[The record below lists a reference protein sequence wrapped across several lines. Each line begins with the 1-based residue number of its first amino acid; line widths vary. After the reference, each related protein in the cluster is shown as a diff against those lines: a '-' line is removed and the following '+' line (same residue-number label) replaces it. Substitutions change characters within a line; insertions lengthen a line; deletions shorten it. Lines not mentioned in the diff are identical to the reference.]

1 MSLFAIGCLVARR
14 LDSPINRLS
23 LVVQSKCKNLKN
35 QNMAKVLILEQSKSM
50 RNILRERL
58 EFEGFA
64 TTVAECD
71 SLSQSVVARRGY
83 DAILAGSEAERV
95 SALGVP
101 FIIVTPTG
109 SIDGAVEAVKQGAED
124 YLTAPVDMNR
134 LLGSLRRIV
143 ERDEQ
148 PQEPQPQRLRR
159 RQASD
164 TSQIIGSSP
173 AIEHVRQLIERVAP
187 SDARVLITGENGT
200 GKELVARWL
209 HEKSARAGAPF
220 VEVNCAA
227 IPSELIESELFGHE
241 RGAFTSAIKQRKG
254 KFEQANGGTLF
265 MDEIGDMSLSAQAKV
280 LRALQESKISRVGSD
295 KDVSVDVRVVAA
307 TNKDILAEIARGN
320 FREDLYHRLSVILIK
335 VPPLRERA
343 GDIAELVE
351 YFVAQIAAEHH
362 TSPKRV
368 DAEAMQAL
376 SAMPWSGNI
385 RELRNVVER
394 LMILSGERVTAEDV
408 KLYC

>member
-1 MSLFAIGCLVARR
+1 
-14 LDSPINRLS
+14 
-23 LVVQSKCKNLKN
+23 
-35 QNMAKVLILEQSKSM
+35 MAKVLILSQSKSM
-50 RNILRERL
+50 RNTLRERL

-64 TTVAECD
+64 TAVAEREE
-71 SLSQSVVARRGY
+71 LTEGMVARRGY
-83 DAILAGSEAERV
+83 DAILAGSDSECVAQ
-95 SALGVP
+95 LGVP
-101 FIIVTPTG
+101 FIIVTTSG
-109 SIDGAVEAVKQGAED
+109 SIDEAVEAVKSGAED

-143 ERDEQ
+143 ERECDK
-148 PQEPQPQRLRR
+148 PASVPAKRR
-159 RQASD
+159 RAGVSVP
-164 TSQIIGSSP
+164 SNIIGSSP
-173 AIEHVRQLIERVAP
+173 AIEHVRRLIDKVAP

-200 GKELVARWL
+200 GKELVARSL
-209 HEKSARAGAPF
+209 HDKSPRSAAPF

-295 KDVSVDVRVVAA
+295 KDLSVDVRVVAA
-307 TNKDILAEIARGN
+307 TNKDIRAEIAKGN

-343 GDIAELVE
+343 SDIRQLVE
-351 YFVAQIAAEHH
+351 YFVQQIASEYHI
-362 TSPKRV
+362 SPKKV
-368 DAEAMQAL
+368 DEEAMRAL
-376 SAMPWSGNI
+376 ASMQWSGNI

-408 KLYC
+408 GMYC

>member
-1 MSLFAIGCLVARR
+1 
-14 LDSPINRLS
+14 
-23 LVVQSKCKNLKN
+23 
-35 QNMAKVLILEQSKSM
+35 MAKVLIIEQSKSM
-50 RNILRERL
+50 RNTLRERL

-64 TTVAECD
+64 TAVATQEDITPNVC
-71 SLSQSVVARRGY
+71 ARRGY
-83 DAILAGSEAERV
+83 DVVLAGSDSEKVA
-95 SALGVP
+95 SLGVP

-109 SIDGAVEAVKQGAED
+109 SIDGAVEALKSGAED

-143 ERDEQ
+143 ERDGEQ
-148 PQEPQPQRLRR
+148 EQLPSVTRPRR
-159 RQASD
+159 KSGGE
-164 TSQIIGSSP
+164 TEQIIGSSQ
-173 AIEHVRQLIERVAP
+173 AIEHVRQLIDKVAP

-209 HEKSARAGAPF
+209 HEKSARAASPF

-295 KDVSVDVRVVAA
+295 KDLPVDVRVVAA
-307 TNKDILAEIARGN
+307 TNKDIKAEIARGN

-343 GDIAELVE
+343 GDISELVN
-351 YFVAQIAAEHH
+351 YFVGSISAEHNLAN
-362 TSPKRV
+362 KRV
-368 DAEAMQAL
+368 DKEAMEAL
-376 SAMPWSGNI
+376 KAMPWTGNI

-394 LMILSGERVTAEDV
+394 LMILSGERVTIKDV
-408 KLYC
+408 ELYC

>member
-1 MSLFAIGCLVARR
+1 MT
-14 LDSPINRLS
+14 
-23 LVVQSKCKNLKN
+23 
-35 QNMAKVLILEQSKSM
+35 KVLIIEQSKSM
-50 RNILRERL
+50 RNTLRERL

-64 TTVAECD
+64 TAVATQEDMTPNVC
-71 SLSQSVVARRGY
+71 ARRGY
-83 DAILAGSEAERV
+83 DVVLAGSDSEKVA
-95 SALGVP
+95 SLGVP

-109 SIDGAVEAVKQGAED
+109 SIDGAVEALKSGAED

-143 ERDEQ
+143 ERDGEQ
-148 PQEPQPQRLRR
+148 EQLPSVTRPRR
-159 RQASD
+159 KSGGE
-164 TSQIIGSSP
+164 TEQIIGSSQ
-173 AIEHVRQLIERVAP
+173 AIEHVRQLIDKVAP

-209 HEKSARAGAPF
+209 HEKSARAASPF

-295 KDVSVDVRVVAA
+295 KDLPVDVRVVAA
-307 TNKDILAEIARGN
+307 TNKDIKAEIARGN

-343 GDIAELVE
+343 GDISELVN
-351 YFVAQIAAEHH
+351 YFVANISAEHNMAN
-362 TSPKRV
+362 KRV
-368 DAEAMQAL
+368 DKEAMEAL
-376 SAMPWSGNI
+376 KSMPWTGNI

-394 LMILSGERVTAEDV
+394 LMILSGERVTLKDV
-408 KLYC
+408 ELYC